1 MKSRTLPFQ
10 PSAFLATLI
19 LSVLATVNALAHP
32 GHYHPPGEEDEFDA
46 LRANYLHLHGAL
58 EITLALVALAA
69 IVVFRMNRNRGVRVG
84 AALAFGGSLALIA
97 AF

>member
-1 MKSRTLPFQ
+1 MNTRNLLKGHGICRNAILALCTLP
-10 PSAFLATLI
+10 SLAM
-19 LSVLATVNALAHP
+19 AHP
-32 GHYHPPGEEDEFDA
+32 GHFHPGEEDEFDA

-58 EITLALVALAA
+58 EISLAILALAA
-69 IVVFRMNRNRGVRVG
+69 AAVFMLNKNRRVRTA